1 MSSEL
6 LTFSVPVLGITI
18 AFDAFSLYG
27 AYLSASVW
35 RGLVVPIYRGRALW
49 LAAICVL
56 GASMLTEFGVSAAL
70 APSYGSTSPALREFV
85 YLLPLAAILIWID
98 RTVNTVIRLDYLRRD
113 VLLWRR
119 LRYAY
124 GSIAAV
130 GILIY
135 YSRYLYPIPDA
146 MTVGFALIF
155 SQLIYGMLT
164 LARGAAVTKDMTFK
178 SHIRWFGLFLLAF
191 IVAGFIYVLTY
202 SDASYLA
209 PNLLAFAASAYCLYR
224 MAKSLVPSGKL
235 SAG

>member
-1 MSSEL
+1 MSNEIITSL
-6 LTFSVPVLGITI
+6 IPVFGLTVF
-18 AFDAFSLYG
+18 FDVFVFYA

-35 RGLVVPIYRGRALW
+35 QGLVVPIYRGRAIW
-49 LAAICVL
+49 LAAICL
-56 GASMLTEFGVSAAL
+56 LASLAITEYGVSATL
-70 APSYGSTSPALREFV
+70 TPDYSSFLPALREFL
-85 YLLPLAAILIWID
+85 YLLPLAAIFVWID

-113 VLLWRR
+113 VLLWGR

-124 GSIAAV
+124 GSIAVV

-146 MTVGFALIF
+146 MTVGFVLIF

-202 SDASYLA
+202 SDPSYLV
-209 PNLLAFAASAYCLYR
+209 PNLLAFLASAYCLFR

-235 SAG
+235 PAG

>member
-6 LTFSVPVLGITI
+6 ITFSVPVLGITI
-18 AFDAFSLYG
+18 AFDAFSLYA

-70 APSYGSTSPALREFV
+70 APSYGSASPALREFV
-85 YLLPLAAILIWID
+85 YLFPLAAILIWID

-130 GILIY
+130 GIVIY

-178 SHIRWFGLFLLAF
+178 SHIRWFGLFLFAF

-202 SDASYLA
+202 SDPSYLA
-209 PNLLAFAASAYCLYR
+209 PNLLAFAASAYCLFR

>member
-6 LTFSVPVLGITI
+6 FTFTVPVLGIII
-18 AFDAFSLYG
+18 AFDAFSLYA
-27 AYLSASVW
+27 AYLSGSVW
-35 RGLVVPIYRGRALW
+35 RGMVVPIYRGRALW

-56 GASMLTEFGVSAAL
+56 GASMLTEFAVSAAL
-70 APSYGSTSPALREFV
+70 APSYGSSSPALREFV
-85 YLLPLAAILIWID
+85 YLPPLAAILIWID

-113 VLLWRR
+113 VLFWRR

-146 MTVGFALIF
+146 MAVGFALIF

-202 SDASYLA
+202 SDASFLV
-209 PNLLAFAASAYCLYR
+209 PNLLAFAASAYCLFR

>member
-1 MSSEL
+1 
-6 LTFSVPVLGITI
+6 
-18 AFDAFSLYG
+18 
-27 AYLSASVW
+27 
-35 RGLVVPIYRGRALW
+35 
-49 LAAICVL
+49 
-56 GASMLTEFGVSAAL
+56 MLTEFGVTAAL
-70 APSYGSTSPALREFV
+70 TPNYGSASPAQREFL
-85 YLLPLAAILIWID
+85 YLLPLAAIFVWID

-113 VLLWRR
+113 VLLWGR

-124 GSIAAV
+124 GSIAVV

-146 MTVGFALIF
+146 MTVGFVLIF

-202 SDASYLA
+202 SDPSYLV
-209 PNLLAFAASAYCLYR
+209 PNLLAFLASAYCLFR

-235 SAG
+235 PAG